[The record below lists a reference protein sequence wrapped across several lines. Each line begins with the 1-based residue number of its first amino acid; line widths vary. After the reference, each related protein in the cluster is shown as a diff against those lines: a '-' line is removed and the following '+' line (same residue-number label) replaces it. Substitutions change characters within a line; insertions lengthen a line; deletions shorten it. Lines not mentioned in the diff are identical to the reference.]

1 MLPYR
6 SQAVPVA
13 GAGGVGEGHSTDL
26 VSDSVRNCQ
35 SSLKGGAD
43 RAVLNKVAQAPQQ
56 NPRDSPKQQKG
67 FPSMSLLVPSR
78 AGFSDASAPR

>member
-6 SQAVPVA
+6 SQAVPEA

-35 SSLKGGAD
+35 SSPKGGAD
-43 RAVLNKVAQAPQQ
+43 GAVLNKVAQVPQR
-56 NPRDSPKQQKG
+56 NPRLPKTAERV
-67 FPSMSLLVPSR
+67 PSMSLLVPSR